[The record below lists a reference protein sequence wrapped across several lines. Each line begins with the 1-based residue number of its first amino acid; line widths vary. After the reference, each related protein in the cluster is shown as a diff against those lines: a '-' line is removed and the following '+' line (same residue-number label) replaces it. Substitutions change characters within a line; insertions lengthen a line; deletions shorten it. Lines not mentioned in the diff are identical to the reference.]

1 MAKLTPELEQRT
13 QQLRQK
19 LQEAGYAYRII
30 NN

>member
-13 QQLRQK
+13 QQLRHK
-19 LQEAGYAYRII
+19 LQEAGYSYRII